1 MSREPDPLEPGLR
14 TLGARPDRRGPAAA
28 RTWTRRLARRLVL
41 LDCWSPDSSDLRSP
55 QAARRHL
62 RDEWTRSG
70 DLTGS
75 QAVALVALDET
86 TAWTA

>member
-14 TLGARPDRRGPAAA
+14 ARGRPADRGPAPA
-28 RTWTRRLARRLVL
+28 RTWPGRLVRHLAL
-41 LDCWSPDSSDLRSP
+41 LDCWSPDVARLSSP

-62 RDEWTRSG
+62 RDQWTRSG

-86 TAWTA
+86 TAWSD